1 MNGSSRRP
9 VNCAQID
16 PLFVQPS
23 SKYRPEV
30 AEEEWSEIWREG
42 GSKLRREEAEI
53 TSKAEAE
60 ILLIL
65 MPLLILPASPN
76 LECFSSITDQSDF
89 LQPDYSMKTEKDRHE
104 CDSECSNATSLS
116 PVLCSVKLPEKYA
129 TVLVQFKGLRIWFS
143 NSSFLDHLKSIFS
156 TQEKEH

>member
-42 GSKLRREEAEI
+42 GSMLRREEAEI
-53 TSKAEAE
+53 SSKAEAE

-89 LQPDYSMKTEKDRHE
+89 LQPDHSMKTEKDRHE
-104 CDSECSNATSLS
+104 CDFVYGIKQQQQQNL
-116 PVLCSVKLPEKYA
+116 VLTWGPFFVP
-129 TVLVQFKGLRIWFS
+129 R
-143 NSSFLDHLKSIFS
+143 
-156 TQEKEH
+156 